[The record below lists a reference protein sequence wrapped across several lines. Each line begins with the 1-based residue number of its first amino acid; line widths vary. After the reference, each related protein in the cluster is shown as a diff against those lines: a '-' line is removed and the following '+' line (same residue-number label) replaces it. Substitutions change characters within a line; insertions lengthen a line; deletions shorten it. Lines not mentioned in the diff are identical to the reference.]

1 MRPEDFAA
9 RGGWWVVAQ
18 VPLMFA
24 AVLVPLQ
31 SGSPTLDAGG
41 FLGGLGM
48 LLSVAGLAV
57 TAAGLLS
64 LGRSLSP
71 FPRPLDG
78 AALRQSGIYAWM
90 RHPVYAGL
98 VVASLGWAL
107 AWHSVPGLLCAGA
120 VAVFFD
126 RKSDFEERMLRERF
140 PEYDGYARRVRKFI
154 PGVY

>member
-1 MRPEDFAA
+1 MRGDFGA

-18 VPLMFA
+18 VPIMFA

-41 FLGGLGM
+41 FLGSIGIVLA
-48 LLSVAGLAV
+48 VIGLAL
-57 TAAGLLS
+57 TAAGLAS
-64 LGRSLSP
+64 LGRALTP

-78 AALRQSGIYAWM
+78 ARLRQSGIDGWM
-90 RHPVYAGL
+90 RHPVYGGL
-98 VVASLGWAL
+98 IVASLGWAL
-107 AWHSVPGLLCAGA
+107 AWHSVPGLLVAGA

-126 RKSDFEERMLRERF
+126 RKSDFEERMLREQF
-140 PEYDGYARRVRKFI
+140 PEYEGYAQRVRKFI